1 MTQNDGHGLA
11 ARKPSQ
17 FPLKGWKEILARVFS
32 EISDDRVMLIAAG
45 VTYYLLLALIP
56 ALSAIVSTYGL
67 VADPATIREHTASLQ
82 GFIPGGGMDILNQ
95 QMERLTS
102 QKGST
107 LGLTFVVSLAI
118 ALWSANAGMK
128 SLFQAMNVAYDEED
142 SRSFVQLTLVSF
154 VFTVAA
160 IVALLALIGAMIV
173 LPVILSAVGLGS
185 ATEWTIQ
192 IASYVGVVILLS
204 LGIAALHRW
213 GPSRKKAKWRWIT
226 PGTALSVVFI
236 AAVSFLFSWY
246 VSNFGS
252 YNETYGSLG
261 ALIGF
266 LTWIWLTVTILI
278 VGGELNSEMEHQTA
292 KDTTTAPARPLGSR
306 GAYMADHVASRETA
320 NGTPEGLGFDDE
332 RGSAGSDYV
341 GVALACAAGTLPAV
355 LLHAWLNSGRRR

>member
-1 MTQNDGHGLA
+1 MTQDDGHGLS

-32 EISDDRVMLIAAG
+32 EISDDRVMLISAG

-107 LGLTFVVSLAI
+107 LGLTFIVSLAI
-118 ALWSANAGMK
+118 ALWTANAGMK

-142 SRSFVQLTLVSF
+142 SRSFVQLTLVSLL
-154 VFTVAA
+154 FTIVA
-160 IVALLALIGAMIV
+160 IVALLAMIGATIV
-173 LPVILSAVGLGS
+173 VPAILSAIGLGS

-192 IASYVGVVILLS
+192 IASYAGVLLLLS

-226 PGTALSVVFI
+226 PGTVLSVVVI
-236 AAVSFLFSWY
+236 AIVSFLFSWY

-266 LTWIWLTVTILI
+266 LTWIWMTVTILI

-292 KDTTTAPARPLGSR
+292 EDTTTAPERPLGSR

-320 NGTPEGLGFDDE
+320 DGASAGLGLADKS
-332 RGSAGSDYV
+332 GSAGSDYL

-355 LLHAWLNSGRRR
+355 LLHAWLKSGRRR